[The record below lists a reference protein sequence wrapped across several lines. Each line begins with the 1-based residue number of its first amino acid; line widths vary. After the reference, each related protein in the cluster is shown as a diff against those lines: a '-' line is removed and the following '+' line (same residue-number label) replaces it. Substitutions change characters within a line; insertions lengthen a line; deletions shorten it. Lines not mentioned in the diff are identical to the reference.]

1 MCVWHVW
8 LWAVQTF
15 EGLKDLSP
23 NTAPYTASPI
33 SQKHRQGDMMGSS
46 LPEEAFPGAQEREE
60 ETQSG
65 MLWSF
70 ISQRNPH
77 QAARMASSEA

>member
-1 MCVWHVW
+1 
-8 LWAVQTF
+8 
-15 EGLKDLSP
+15 
-23 NTAPYTASPI
+23 
-33 SQKHRQGDMMGSS
+33 MGSS